1 MQLRLNLSTAPREN
15 KRPFIAGASLLGAI
29 ALILLAILSHQ
40 AYESWRANRDIR
52 QNIAQLER
60 QIQASE
66 QKQSA
71 LETYF
76 RTPQAQ
82 QVLDRAGFLNSLI
95 DERSFPWTKVFADLG
110 ETLPA
115 GVRVVSISPRLDH
128 GRALVKLTVSA
139 MSDDA
144 KVKFLQTLERSK
156 DFAEI
161 QVQAEHREHE
171 STNILVDLTAWYVT
185 I

>member
-1 MQLRLNLSTAPREN
+1 
-15 KRPFIAGASLLGAI
+15 
-29 ALILLAILSHQ
+29 
-40 AYESWRANRDIR
+40 
-52 QNIAQLER
+52 
-60 QIQASE
+60 
-66 QKQSA
+66 
-71 LETYF
+71 
-76 RTPQAQ
+76 
-82 QVLDRAGFLNSLI
+82 LNSLI

-139 MSDDA
+139 LSDDS

-156 DFAEI
+156 DFGEI
-161 QVQAEHREHE
+161 QVQAERREQNSNE
-171 STNILVDLTAWYVT
+171 ILVELTAWYVT

>member
-15 KRPFIAGASLLGAI
+15 KRPFLAGASLLGTI
-29 ALILLAILSHQ
+29 GLILLLVLSHQ
-40 AYESWRANRDIR
+40 AYQSWRANRDIR
-52 QNIAQLER
+52 RNIADLER
-60 QIQASE
+60 QIQISE
-66 QKQSA
+66 QKQAA
-71 LETYF
+71 LEGYF
-76 RTPQAQ
+76 KTPQAE

-110 ETLPA
+110 QTLPA
-115 GVRVVSISPRLDH
+115 GVRVVSISPRLEH

-139 MSDDA
+139 LTDDS

-161 QVQAEHREHE
+161 QVQNEHREQN
-171 STNILVDLTAWYVT
+171 SSDILVDLTAWYVT